1 MEIGFYHPDRGYWQ
15 AIDVSKTPY
24 TVIVEPER
32 TEIGEDGEKSV
43 IPAVTRETTQYAELL
58 ASYPEGTV
66 EVPLKP
72 GADCEWQDGEWVQG
86 EPEPVRQTVLKS
98 TVQARIIEAGKMD
111 QAYAALTSNAVYFA
125 RWFAPDRPVVYCD
138 DPDAMGLVQAIGLD
152 PAVILAP

>member
-24 TVIVEPER
+24 TVIDEPER
-32 TEIGEDGEKSV
+32 TEIGEDGEEVV
-43 IPAVTRETTQYAELL
+43 IPAVTRETTQYDELF

-72 GADCEWQDGEWVQG
+72 DADYEWQDGEWVQVD
-86 EPEPVRQTVLKS
+86 PEPVRQTVLKS
-98 TVQARIIEAGKMD
+98 TVQARIIDKGKMD
-111 QAYAALTSNAVYFA
+111 EAYAALTANPIYFA

-138 DPDAMGLVQAIGLD
+138 DPDAILLVQALDLD